1 MPKDIFSVFYQ
12 SPDGFFVCR
21 TDFLSLE
28 IAEKFIISKIFIFD
42 GAVFHFILKNGN
54 TLVKGV
60 PKETTAKFYADSMRY
75 AIEIPAAEI
84 GFST

>member
-1 MPKDIFSVFYQ
+1 MPIDNLSLFYQ

-21 TDFLSLE
+21 TDFSSLE
-28 IAEKFIISKIFIFD
+28 IAEKFIISRAFIFD

-60 PKETTAKFYADSMRY
+60 PKENTGKFYAESICY

-84 GFST
+84 GFNP